1 MAANGDTLSA
11 DFTGQVT
18 PIAGGNAAVN
28 IATIT
33 GGTGRFAGATGSFT
47 GEHAGVTNL
56 HTHGLNVS
64 PRTPQDNVFVAVHP
78 GENYR
83 YRYNI
88 PATEPA
94 GAYWYHGH
102 FHGQTSPQTRSGMA
116 GAMIVEGGLD
126 ANPAYRK
133 FGRRVLVIQKTALGK
148 GVTLPTGGPTPAHF
162 FVNGALNPRIPI
174 RPGEIQRWLIFNAT
188 NGFFVHLKLGRR
200 PFELLARDGDYLE
213 RRITQRSMVI
223 PPGSRREVLVRG
235 GPAGSTPIIAVPFSQ
250 FVGPAPVQETLAT
263 VVSRGRSVRDRLPP
277 KPVAHL
283 TDLRRF
289 RVDHRHDIVYTQD
302 LSTDPVRFFVNGKQF
317 DPNRVDQVM
326 HLGKIEQ
333 WTIHNRSDEW
343 HTFHIHVNDFQ
354 VTNVNGRP
362 VRGVYVV
369 DNIEI
374 APFST
379 VTMLTRPTLFTG
391 KFVFHCH
398 VLGHEDLGMMATV
411 QIKP

>member
-1 MAANGDTLSA
+1 
-11 DFTGQVT
+11 
-18 PIAGGNAAVN
+18 
-28 IATIT
+28 
-33 GGTGRFAGATGSFT
+33 
-47 GEHAGVTNL
+47 
-56 HTHGLNVS
+56 
-64 PRTPQDNVFVAVHP
+64 FVAVHP

-148 GVTLPTGGPTPAHF
+148 GVTLPP
-162 FVNGALNPRIPI
+162 GA
-174 RPGEIQRWLIFNAT
+174 
-188 NGFFVHLKLGRR
+188 
-200 PFELLARDGDYLE
+200 
-213 RRITQRSMVI
+213 
-223 PPGSRREVLVRG
+223 RREVLVRG
-235 GPAGSTPIIAVPFSQ
+235 GPAGSTPMIAVPFSQ

-302 LSTDPVRFFVNGKQF
+302 LSTD
-317 DPNRVDQVM
+317 
-326 HLGKIEQ
+326 
-333 WTIHNRSDEW
+333 
-343 HTFHIHVNDFQ
+343 
-354 VTNVNGRP
+354 
-362 VRGVYVV
+362 
-369 DNIEI
+369 
-374 APFST
+374 
-379 VTMLTRPTLFTG
+379 
-391 KFVFHCH
+391 
-398 VLGHEDLGMMATV
+398 
-411 QIKP
+411 